1 MAPGQA
7 KLTFAVSKVFSA
19 CNEPWNYCM
28 PSKMA
33 ADEKPKEQVPQA
45 QRAWKW
51 NLKHKVSFLIRI
63 MVKFRTKTRECTGP
77 MSESR
82 TGCDKADDEQLLAA
96 WQAHPGSE
104 EARWAQRLGWRS
116 VMMMLRCS
124 AAAKMDWPKLGLIKS
139 QGWCCTSAD
148 IINIKMI
155 MAEQFGSA
163 EPNRFTPRVML
174 ENICILTELSC
185 KHIHI
190 VGFAPT
196 AMQFILQ
203 NTDFENMRVQTA
215 KWTQFS

>member
-45 QRAWKW
+45 ERAWKW

-63 MVKFRTKTRECTGP
+63 MVKFRTKTPECASPCLKDGA
-77 MSESR
+77 
-82 TGCDKADDEQLLAA
+82 GCDKSDEEKPFAA
-96 WQAHPGSE
+96 RQSRPGPGGGE
-104 EARWAQRLGWRS
+104 RRLWGWRS
-116 VMMMLRCS
+116 IMMMLRCP

-139 QGWCCTSAD
+139 QGWSCSSAD

-155 MAEQFGSA
+155 MAEPFGTA
-163 EPNRFTPRVML
+163 EPGQFTPA
-174 ENICILTELSC
+174 
-185 KHIHI
+185 
-190 VGFAPT
+190 GAF
-196 AMQFILQ
+196 
-203 NTDFENMRVQTA
+203 
-215 KWTQFS
+215 

>member
-45 QRAWKW
+45 EGAWKW

-63 MVKFRTKTRECTGP
+63 MVKFRTKKKKTSRMYEP
-77 MSESR
+77 MSESG
-82 TGCDKADDEQLLAA
+82 TGCDKTEAEQLFGGR
-96 WQAHPGSE
+96 QAHGGSE
-104 EARWAQRLGWRS
+104 EARWAQRLSRRS

-139 QGWCCTSAD
+139 QGWCCAAAD

-163 EPNRFTPRVML
+163 EAHQFTPAV
-174 ENICILTELSC
+174 SHG
-185 KHIHI
+185 KHLHI
-190 VGFAPT
+190 DWIRHFHLHLKHKRIQISGSSVV
-196 AMQFILQ
+196 L
-203 NTDFENMRVQTA
+203 
-215 KWTQFS
+215 

>member
-45 QRAWKW
+45 EGAWKW

-63 MVKFRTKTRECTGP
+63 MVKFRTKTQECVSP
-77 MSESR
+77 
-82 TGCDKADDEQLLAA
+82 CPKAGQVVTRQMTSSCLRPGLAR
-96 WQAHPGSE
+96 PGDSE
-104 EARWAQRLGWRS
+104 EPGWAQRLGWRS

-139 QGWCCTSAD
+139 QGWRCSSAD

-155 MAEQFGSA
+155 MAELFGRA
-163 EPNRFTPRVML
+163 ERSQSTSTVWNTPIYTL
-174 ENICILTELSC
+174 TILC
-185 KHIHI
+185 YK
-190 VGFAPT
+190 
-196 AMQFILQ
+196 FIYAYIIL
-203 NTDFENMRVQTA
+203 
-215 KWTQFS
+215 

>member
-45 QRAWKW
+45 GRAWKW
-51 NLKHKVSFLIRI
+51 NLKHKVLFLIRI
-63 MVKFRTKTRECTGP
+63 MVKFRTRMYEP

-82 TGCDKADDEQLLAA
+82 TGWETTDDEQLLAA
-96 WQAHPGSE
+96 WQARPGSE
-104 EARWAQRLGWRS
+104 EARWARRSGRRS
-116 VMMMLRCS
+116 VMMMLRCL
-124 AAAKMDWPKLGLIKS
+124 AAARMDRPKLGLIKS
-139 QGWCCTSAD
+139 QGWCCSSAD

-163 EPNRFTPRVML
+163 ELN
-174 ENICILTELSC
+174 
-185 KHIHI
+185 
-190 VGFAPT
+190 
-196 AMQFILQ
+196 
-203 NTDFENMRVQTA
+203 
-215 KWTQFS
+215 